1 MKNIFKI
8 VLVIVG
14 AFIGAGFASGKEIY
28 TFFYAFGSKGIIG
41 LIISSLLLIMVIYKT
56 LSIISKNEIY
66 NYKEFLDYI
75 IKDDK
80 DKYGYIK
87 SIINNIV
94 NILILI
100 SFFIM
105 VAGFGAYFK
114 QEFNVSSIVGS
125 AILAILSY
133 IILNQDTKG
142 LVKTNEIL
150 VPIVIVVIIIIGI
163 ICIEPQHLTLNINT
177 YTAEK
182 SKFLLNSI
190 LYCSYNCML
199 LIPVLITMK
208 NYIKNKKTVFLIS
221 SISGIV
227 ILLLSLIMFFIL
239 NSNIEDITN
248 VELPVLYILKNN
260 LLLKNI
266 YGIIILVSIFTTAIS
281 LGSGFVKNITKNKK
295 SYPQIT
301 KIMCIIA
308 VFVSQIGFSNLVNY
322 LYPIFGYIGILQIIK
337 LFMPRLEKIKKN

>member
-28 TFFYAFGSKGIIG
+28 TFFYIFGTKGIIG
-41 LIISSLLLIMVIYKT
+41 LIISSMLLIMVIYKT
-56 LSIISKNEIY
+56 LSIISKNDIY
-66 NYKEFLDYI
+66 NYKEFLDYL

-150 VPIVIVVIIIIGI
+150 VPIIIAVIIIIGI
-163 ICIEPQHLTLNINT
+163 ICIEPQYLTININT
-177 YTAEK
+177 HTAEK
-182 SKFLLNSI
+182 SNFLLNSI

-221 SISGIV
+221 FISGIV
-227 ILLLSLIMFFIL
+227 ILLLSFIMFFIL
-239 NSNIEDITN
+239 NSNIEDMTN

-281 LGSGFVKNITKNKK
+281 LGSGFMKNITKSKK
-295 SYPQIT
+295 SYPQIA